1 MKSYELDDPTKI
13 TDMTRSRA
21 HFLVREFLLQ
31 SLTRV
36 RGALELPANEAET
49 AALRGEIKGLKQALE
64 APDLVI
70 REIREAVKR
79 KKLPEGE

>member
-13 TDMTRSRA
+13 ADMARSRA
-21 HFLVREFLLQ
+21 YGLVREFLLQ
-31 SLTRV
+31 SLTRTRV
-36 RGALELPANEAET
+36 QLELPGNEAAT